1 MKLFAN
7 LSQKLLPAAFMTLK
21 THNHKRQSE
30 VRGDTPPLPQQ
41 YSRSMANSHSTT
53 SQTQPFSRIITSF
66 PVANEQTSHF
76 PRAVTYSQV
85 AHSQVSNTEVDSL
98 RSRASSVVSTG
109 TRFSISTLPA
119 EEPSQVEGLLGR
131 LNHASAFRPRSV
143 MSTSS
148 YDQPAPPYESRS
160 VTETPIVPAIQQ
172 DFESSGR
179 STANLEDSTQSPTI
193 SPENSLSMHYS
204 RVVRTID
211 QNHSNQMRRLKEAH
225 QEELGAT
232 RNAIDQTY
240 RKELKAK
247 AYEVEKMREEMA
259 SLSAMHEAN
268 VARLQREA
276 IEQATDQA
284 ESHRI
289 AMEKACNAIED
300 LWEARWSER
309 MRLAADEVSQANK
322 DFQTKRAKTLDR
334 EEQEK
339 LKAIKER
346 DEAWAREIAKR
357 HPNLD
362 HEVDDILATLNQNQD
377 IALNE
382 PLSLETT

>member
-21 THNHKRQSE
+21 IHNHKRQPE
-30 VRGDTPPLPQQ
+30 VRGDSPPLSQQ
-41 YSRSMANSHSTT
+41 YSRTMANSHATT

-76 PRAVTYSQV
+76 ARAVTSSQA
-85 AHSQVSNTEVDSL
+85 AHSQVPNTEVDSL

-109 TRFSISTLPA
+109 TRFSIATLPV
-119 EEPSQVEGLLGR
+119 EEPAQIEGLLGR

-148 YDQPAPPYESRS
+148 YDQPAPPYESRPI
-160 VTETPIVPAIQQ
+160 TETPIVPAAQH
-172 DFESSGR
+172 DFEPLAQNP
-179 STANLEDSTQSPTI
+179 ANLEDSAQSPTI

-240 RKELKAK
+240 RKELKAQ
-247 AYEVEKMREEMA
+247 AREVEKIREEMA
-259 SLSAMHEAN
+259 SLAATHEAN

-309 MRLAADEVSQANK
+309 MRLATDEMLQANK
-322 DFQTKRAKTLDR
+322 DFQSKHAKILDR
-334 EEQEK
+334 EVQEK
-339 LKAIKER
+339 SKAIKER
-346 DEAWAREIAKR
+346 DEAWTREIARR
-357 HPNLD
+357 HPNLG
-362 HEVDDILATLNQNQD
+362 HELDDILETL
-377 IALNE
+377 E
-382 PLSLETT
+382 PKSIPRTE

>member
-21 THNHKRQSE
+21 IHNHKRQPE
-30 VRGDTPPLPQQ
+30 VRGDSPSLSQQ
-41 YSRSMANSHSTT
+41 YSRTMANSNATN
-53 SQTQPFSRIITSF
+53 SQTQQFSRIITSF
-66 PVANEQTSHF
+66 PVASEQTQHF
-76 PRAVTYSQV
+76 PRAVTNSQV
-85 AHSQVSNTEVDSL
+85 AHNQAPEVDSL

-109 TRFSISTLPA
+109 TRFSISTLPV
-119 EEPSQVEGLLGR
+119 EEPSHIEGLLGR

-160 VTETPIVPAIQQ
+160 VPETSVVPAVQQ
-172 DFESSGR
+172 DLESLAQSP
-179 STANLEDSTQSPTI
+179 ANLEDTAQSPTI

-211 QNHSNQMRRLKEAH
+211 QNHNNQMRRLKEAH
-225 QEELGAT
+225 KEELGAT

-247 AYEVEKMREEMA
+247 AREVERMREEMA
-259 SLSAMHEAN
+259 SLAATHEAD

-309 MRLAADEVSQANK
+309 MRLAADEVLKANE
-322 DFQTKRAKTLDR
+322 DFRSKRAKMLDR
-334 EEQEK
+334 QAQEK
-339 LKAIKER
+339 CKAIKER
-346 DEAWAREIAKR
+346 DEAWAREIAER

-362 HEVDDILATLNQNQD
+362 HEVDDIIETLNQNQD
-377 IALNE
+377 TALNE
-382 PLSLETT
+382 PQILETT

>member
-21 THNHKRQSE
+21 THNHKRQPE
-30 VRGDTPPLPQQ
+30 VRGDSPPLPQQ
-41 YSRSMANSHSTT
+41 YSRTMANSHATT

-66 PVANEQTSHF
+66 PVANEQTPHF
-76 PRAVTYSQV
+76 PRALTNSQV
-85 AHSQVSNTEVDSL
+85 AHSQIPNTEANSL

-109 TRFSISTLPA
+109 TRFSISTLPV
-119 EEPSQVEGLLGR
+119 EEPSQIEGLLGR

-160 VTETPIVPAIQQ
+160 VTETPIVPVVQQ
-172 DFESSGR
+172 DFESLAQ
-179 STANLEDSTQSPTI
+179 STANREDSAQSPTI

-211 QNHSNQMRRLKEAH
+211 QNHSNQMRRLEEAH

-247 AYEVEKMREEMA
+247 AHEVEKMREEMA
-259 SLSAMHEAN
+259 SLAAMHEAN
-268 VARLQREA
+268 IARLQREA

-289 AMEKACNAIED
+289 ATEKACNAIED
-300 LWEARWSER
+300 LWEARWSEW
-309 MRLAADEVSQANK
+309 MRLAADEVLQANK
-322 DFQTKRAKTLDR
+322 NFQANQAKMLDK
-334 EEQEK
+334 EVQEK
-339 LKAIKER
+339 FKAIKER
-346 DEAWAREIAKR
+346 DEAWAREITKR
-357 HPNLD
+357 HPNFH
-362 HEVDDILATLNQNQD
+362 HEVDNILETLNENQYTT
-377 IALNE
+377 LKE
-382 PLSLETT
+382 PPSLEAT